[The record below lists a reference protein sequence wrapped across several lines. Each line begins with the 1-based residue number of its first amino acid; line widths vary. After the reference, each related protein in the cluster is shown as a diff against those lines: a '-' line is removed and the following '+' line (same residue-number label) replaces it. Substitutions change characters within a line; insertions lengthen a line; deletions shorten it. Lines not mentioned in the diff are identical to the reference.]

1 VKERHEASDIRS
13 MCSWL
18 RVSRSGYY
26 SYLRA
31 MERPVPESETE
42 DRELVRWAYG
52 FRGRAKG
59 ARQIKMTL
67 CHEKGINMNL
77 KKVRRIMKDIRLSC
91 PIRKANPL
99 RRMAKAMKTNA
110 VFPNRLNRQF
120 ATSRPGRHL
129 LTDISYI
136 YYGANG
142 RCYLSTVKDAST
154 NEILAWT
161 VSESLGIGFVIEMLR
176 QLDGID
182 WLPQRFVLHSDQGC
196 HYTSTEY
203 RKFLSLREITQ
214 SMSRRGNCWDNAPME
229 SFFGHA
235 KDELHLRECL
245 CFSQVREEIGS
256 YMDYYNHSRC
266 QWGRRRMT
274 PAEYRG
280 YLLSQ
285 PRLEVMVPCGQ
296 KYLHGLA
303 HEGIQQ

>member
-1 VKERHEASDIRS
+1 MK
-13 MCSWL
+13 
-18 RVSRSGYY
+18 
-26 SYLRA
+26 
-31 MERPVPESETE
+31 
-42 DRELVRWAYG
+42 DRDLVRWAYG
-52 FRGRAKG
+52 FRGRSKG

-67 CHEKGINMNL
+67 SHEKGIIMNF
-77 KKVRRIMKDIRLSC
+77 KKVRRVMKDIRLSC

-99 RRMAKAMKTNA
+99 RRMARAMKTDA
-110 VFPNRLNRQF
+110 VFSNKLNRQF
-120 ATSRPGRHL
+120 ATTRPGQHL

-161 VSESLGIGFVIEMLR
+161 VSESLGIGFVLEMLG
-176 QLDGID
+176 QLERID
-182 WLPQRFVLHSDQGC
+182 WLPHRFVLHSAQGC
-196 HYTSTEY
+196 HYTSIEY
-203 RKFLSLREITQ
+203 RKFLSRKEITQ
-214 SMSRRGNCWDNAPME
+214 SMSRLGNCWDNAPME

-245 CFSQVREEIGS
+245 CFSQVCGEIAS

-274 PAEYRG
+274 PVEYREF
-280 YLLSQ
+280 LLSQ
-285 PRLEVMVPCGQ
+285 PKLEVMVLCDQ

-303 HEGIQQ
+303 HEGIGQQS

>member
-1 VKERHEASDIRS
+1 MK
-13 MCSWL
+13 
-18 RVSRSGYY
+18 
-26 SYLRA
+26 
-31 MERPVPESETE
+31 
-42 DRELVRWAYG
+42 DRDLVRRAYD

-67 CHEKGINMNL
+67 THEKGINMNL

-99 RRMAKAMKTNA
+99 RRMAEAMKTNS

-120 ATSRPGRHL
+120 ATSRPGQHL

-136 YYGANG
+136 YCGANG

-161 VSESLGIGFVIEMLR
+161 VSESLGIGFVLEMLR
-176 QLDGID
+176 QLEKTDC
-182 WLPQRFVLHSDQGC
+182 LPQRFVLHSDQGC
-196 HYTSTEY
+196 HYTSVEC
-203 RKFLSLREITQ
+203 RKFLSLRDITQ
-214 SMSRRGNCWDNAPME
+214 SMSRLGNCWDNAPME

-245 CFSQVREEIGS
+245 CFSQVCQEIGS

-266 QWGRRRMT
+266 RWGLGRMT
-274 PAEYRG
+274 PAEYREF
-280 YLLSQ
+280 LLSQ
-285 PRLEVMVPCGQ
+285 PRLEMIVLSNQ

-303 HEGIQQ
+303 HEGTQ